1 MIDPEDSATT
11 RVLPL
16 PPTQRPYRVAI
27 AILLTLGFA
36 LLGVAIVLLLQ
47 RQPMVA
53 AAFSG
58 AALLLWLAAA
68 VLQRIGM
75 VQATSA
81 S

>member
-16 PPTQRPYRVAI
+16 PTPRRPYRAAI
-27 AILLTLGFA
+27 AILLALGFV
-36 LLGVAIVLLLQ
+36 LLGVAVLQLAQ
-47 RQPMVA
+47 GQPLVA

>member
-11 RVLPL
+11 RVLSA
-16 PPTQRPYRVAI
+16 PPHRPYRATI
-27 AILLTLGFA
+27 AVLLALGFA
-36 LLGVAIVLLLQ
+36 LLGTAILLVLQ
-47 RQPMVA
+47 RQPLVA

>member
-1 MIDPEDSATT
+1 VIHREDSATT
-11 RVLPL
+11 RVLSPAQ
-16 PPTQRPYRVAI
+16 PHRSYRAAI
-27 AILLTLGFA
+27 AVLLTLGSA
-36 LLGVAIVLLLQ
+36 LLGTAILVVLQ
-47 RQPMVA
+47 RQPLVA

-68 VLQRIGM
+68 VLQRIGT